1 MEINNLTMA
10 DFTRIVSQANDDA
23 AKIKLSDGGL
33 KSTRLPTW
41 ASTNQKAMTAFIETI
56 KREIGAGAADMA
68 SVQLHAKL
76 GKDKPLTVR
85 AVRETIDDVVRMTQ
99 RNLNIRDKFLSG
111 IDSRHCFD
119 KSFAEMMDAF
129 GFRERMTDS
138 AKASLKNALRDEYI
152 KHFTLGSEQCGNLQ
166 KLDEFS
172 QKRSSLTF
180 CAKNMAE
187 ISINAGELDADFVS
201 LVKLL
206 KSPSTYGG
214 LLLQSIPQM
223 RAVQPEGE
231 LTAETV
237 WKAVF
242 NEPLPQDIDWQE
254 SSFAAKFD
262 EAVPQ
267 KLEKAM
273 PGKGAAFALLC
284 SDFSKDKAQELLE
297 RRNITFA
304 DLPYPER
311 SLRLSHGSNYTGE
324 QLMARD
330 VCRRSRETVTGRGKA
345 SVSTP
350 PVMEIA
356 EKTFV
361 LGKEAGH
368 VFGSELDKKNYL
380 QGKPSSY
387 SGKLMG
393 YFWGICGGNAKQA
406 DMIAY
411 LASQAPMRKIR
422 GTGGMSFGSAMDMNA
437 HEHSATKISVAKTEN
452 GNVRVRISTFD
463 LPNAVRYSGY
473 ASLTY
478 DVTPEGEAVPVDL
491 KIMSKFGETAE
502 ALASLE
508 SDRTV
513 SDDELRTHIAEARN
527 SGSVSEWEAE
537 QLLNRIE
544 TRFENAE
551 AVQASSGT
559 EVAGR
564 VQGAEVPQIHNQQE
578 LYEFFQSLSKNSEFG
593 QAQANGTARDFN
605 GEEKTVHT
613 YRGLVFR
620 GDSRLPQDI
629 LKAGGFKSKN
639 DLSNPHFMQE
649 AQGLG
654 ETIGATGTSGVSAS
668 RVPELCLPYCN
679 YGSRDGYVYLI
690 DTAKL
695 GDNEQAYDME
705 SVSVAYKGRD
715 ESGKEVNL
723 TSVPREA
730 IVGWVRVPK
739 ADEIFDAGSE
749 RMFSV
754 FLDKVT
760 PQNVVFNEGYT
771 A

>member
-10 DFTRIVSQANDDA
+10 DFTRIVSQVTDDT

-33 KSTRLPTW
+33 KSTKLPTW

-111 IDSRHCFD
+111 IDSGHCFD
-119 KSFAEMMDAF
+119 KSFEEMIDAF
-129 GFRERMTDS
+129 GFRERMSDS
-138 AKASLKNALRDEYI
+138 AKASLKTALRDEYI
-152 KHFTLGSEQCGNLQ
+152 KHFTLGSEQCGNLK
-166 KLDEFS
+166 KLDEFPRD
-172 QKRSSLTF
+172 RSSLTF
-180 CAKNMAE
+180 CVKNMAG
-187 ISINAGELDADFVS
+187 ISINAGELSADFVS
-201 LVKLL
+201 LAKLL

-223 RAVQPEGE
+223 RAIQPEGE

-237 WKAVF
+237 WQAVF
-242 NEPLPQDIDWQE
+242 NEPLPHDIDLRE
-254 SSFAAKFD
+254 SSFVAKFD

-267 KLEKAM
+267 KLEETM

-284 SDFSKDKAQELLE
+284 SDFSKDKAHELLE

-311 SLRLSHGSNYTGE
+311 SLKLSHGSNYTGE

-330 VCRRSRETVTGRGKA
+330 VCRRSRETVTGRGKSA
-345 SVSTP
+345 VSTP
-350 PVMEIA
+350 PSIHTA
-356 EKTFV
+356 GQTFV

-380 QGKPSSY
+380 LGKPSSY

-393 YFWGICGGNAKQA
+393 YFWGICEGNAKQA
-406 DMIAY
+406 DMTAY
-411 LASQAPMRKIR
+411 LVSQAPMRKIR
-422 GTGGMSFGSAMDMNA
+422 GTGGMSFGSAMDMNV
-437 HEHSATKISVAKTEN
+437 HEHSATEIFVEKAEN

-463 LPNAVRYSGY
+463 LPDAVRYSGY

-502 ALASLE
+502 TLASLE
-508 SDRTV
+508 SDESI
-513 SDDELRTHIAEARN
+513 SDDELRSYIAEARN

-544 TRFENAE
+544 TRFENAQ
-551 AVQASSGT
+551 AVQGT
-559 EVAGR
+559 EV
-564 VQGAEVPQIHNQQE
+564 PKIHNQQE
-578 LYEFFQSLSKNSEFG
+578 LFEFFKSLSEDSEFG
-593 QAQANGTARDFN
+593 QVQASGTARDFN
-605 GEEKTVHT
+605 GEEKKVHT
-613 YRGLVFR
+613 YNGLVFR
-620 GDSRLPQDI
+620 GDSRRPQDI

-639 DLSNPHFMQE
+639 DLGNPQFMQE

-654 ETIGATGTSGVSAS
+654 KTIGATGTSGVSAS

-679 YGSRDGYVYLI
+679 YGSRDGYVYVI

-695 GDNEQAYDME
+695 GDKEQAYDME
-705 SVSVAYKGRD
+705 SVFVEYKKRD

-730 IVGWVRVPK
+730 IVGWVRVPG
-739 ADEIFDAGSE
+739 ADDVIDAGSE

-754 FLDKVT
+754 FLDKVAL
-760 PQNVVFNEGYT
+760 QNVAFNEEYT